1 MESTHNT
8 LVITLLFEF
17 NSLMNK
23 YIYSVSRRLIIMIQK
38 HSNYFAIIGCVLTSS
53 LLGYAFVVDSFGV
66 MDQNL
71 FHSTT
76 GGSLDV
82 NITSS
87 PEVIITDNEAKFKIN
102 FFEPGTNKIQV
113 HVDYDFQVLE
123 NGEEIFSAAK
133 QINQPL
139 LHTAEGSVTIP
150 FVFSSPGI
158 YSIKIPV
165 LGINF
170 IPINPEYAEFKFVI
184 K

>member
-1 MESTHNT
+1 
-8 LVITLLFEF
+8 
-17 NSLMNK
+17 MNK
-23 YIYSVSRRLIIMIQK
+23 YIYSVTCRHIMIQK
-38 HSNYFAIIGCVLTSS
+38 DSNYFIVIGFFLTIFF
-53 LLGYAFVVDSFGV
+53 LGSAFIVDSFGV

-71 FHSTT
+71 FQSTT

-82 NITSS
+82 NITS
-87 PEVIITDNEAKFKIN
+87 PEVINKDKEVKFKIN
-102 FFEPGTNKIQV
+102 FFEPTTDKIQV
-113 HVDYDFQVLE
+113 HVDYDFQVLD
-123 NGEEIFSAAK
+123 NGKEIFSAAK

-150 FVFSSPGI
+150 FMFSSSGV

-170 IPINPEYAEFKFVI
+170 IPINPEYAEFKFVV

>member
-1 MESTHNT
+1 
-8 LVITLLFEF
+8 
-17 NSLMNK
+17 
-23 YIYSVSRRLIIMIQK
+23 MIQK
-38 HSNYFAIIGCVLTSS
+38 HSNCFVIIGFFLTSYF
-53 LLGYAFVVDSFGV
+53 LGSAFVVDSFGV
-66 MDQNL
+66 LDPNL
-71 FHSTT
+71 LQSTT

-87 PEVIITDNEAKFKIN
+87 TEVISTDKEVKFKIN
-102 FFEPGTNKIQV
+102 FLEPDTDKIQV
-113 HVDYDFQVLE
+113 HVDYDFQVFK
-123 NGEEIFSAAK
+123 NGEVFSAAK

-150 FVFSSPGI
+150 FKFPSPGS

>member
-1 MESTHNT
+1 
-8 LVITLLFEF
+8 
-17 NSLMNK
+17 
-23 YIYSVSRRLIIMIQK
+23 MIQK
-38 HSNYFAIIGCVLTSS
+38 DSNYFIVIGFFLTIFF
-53 LLGYAFVVDSFGV
+53 LGSAFIVDSFGV

-71 FHSTT
+71 FQSTT

-82 NITSS
+82 NITS
-87 PEVIITDNEAKFKIN
+87 PEVINKDKEVKFKIN
-102 FFEPGTNKIQV
+102 FIEPTTDKIQV
-113 HVDYDFQVLE
+113 HVDYDFQVLD
-123 NGEEIFSAAK
+123 NGKEIFSAAK

-150 FVFSSPGI
+150 FMFSSSGV

-170 IPINPEYAEFKFVI
+170 IPINPEYAEFKFVV

>member
-1 MESTHNT
+1 
-8 LVITLLFEF
+8 
-17 NSLMNK
+17 
-23 YIYSVSRRLIIMIQK
+23 MIQK
-38 HSNYFAIIGCVLTSS
+38 DSNYFIVIGFFLTIFF
-53 LLGYAFVVDSFGV
+53 LGSAFIVDSFGV

-71 FHSTT
+71 FQSTT

-82 NITSS
+82 NITS
-87 PEVIITDNEAKFKIN
+87 PEVINKDKEVKFQIN
-102 FFEPGTNKIQV
+102 FFEPTTDKIQV
-113 HVDYDFQVLE
+113 HVDYDFQVLD
-123 NGEEIFSAAK
+123 NGKEIFSAAK

-150 FVFSSPGI
+150 FMFSSSGV

-170 IPINPEYAEFKFVI
+170 IPINPEYAEFKFVV

>member
-1 MESTHNT
+1 
-8 LVITLLFEF
+8 
-17 NSLMNK
+17 
-23 YIYSVSRRLIIMIQK
+23 MIQK
-38 HSNYFAIIGCVLTSS
+38 DSNYFIVIGFFLTIFFFGS
-53 LLGYAFVVDSFGV
+53 AFFVESFGV

-71 FHSTT
+71 FQSTS

-82 NITSS
+82 NITS
-87 PEVIITDNEAKFKIN
+87 PEVINKDKEVKFKIN
-102 FFEPGTNKIQV
+102 FFEPTTDKIQV
-113 HVDYDFQVLE
+113 HVDYDFQVLD
-123 NGEEIFSAAK
+123 NGKEIFSAAK

-150 FVFSSPGI
+150 FMFSSSGV

-170 IPINPEYAEFKFVI
+170 IPINPEYAEFNFVV

>member
-1 MESTHNT
+1 
-8 LVITLLFEF
+8 
-17 NSLMNK
+17 
-23 YIYSVSRRLIIMIQK
+23 MIQN
-38 HSNYFAIIGCVLTSS
+38 HSNCFVIIGFFLTSS
-53 LLGYAFVVDSFGV
+53 FLGSAFVVDSFGV
-66 MDQNL
+66 MDPNL
-71 FHSTT
+71 SQSTT

-87 PEVIITDNEAKFKIN
+87 PEVISTDKEVKFKIN
-102 FFEPGTNKIQV
+102 FLEPGTDKIQV
-113 HVDYDFQVLE
+113 HVDYDFQVFK
-123 NGEEIFSAAK
+123 NGEVFSAAK

-150 FVFSSPGI
+150 FMFPSPGS

-170 IPINPEYAEFKFVI
+170 IPINPEYAEFKFVV

>member
-1 MESTHNT
+1 
-8 LVITLLFEF
+8 
-17 NSLMNK
+17 
-23 YIYSVSRRLIIMIQK
+23 MIQK
-38 HSNYFAIIGCVLTSS
+38 HSNCFVIIGFFLTSS
-53 LLGYAFVVDSFGV
+53 FLGSAFVVDSFGV
-66 MDQNL
+66 MDPNL
-71 FHSTT
+71 LQSTT

-87 PEVIITDNEAKFKIN
+87 PEVISTDKEVKFKIN
-102 FFEPGTNKIQV
+102 FLEPGTDKIQV
-113 HVDYDFQVLE
+113 HVDYDFQVFK
-123 NGEEIFSAAK
+123 NGEEVFSAAK

-150 FVFSSPGI
+150 FMFSSPGS

>member
-1 MESTHNT
+1 
-8 LVITLLFEF
+8 
-17 NSLMNK
+17 MNK
-23 YIYSVSRRLIIMIQK
+23 YIYSVTCRHIMIQK
-38 HSNYFAIIGCVLTSS
+38 DSNFFIVIGFFLTIFF
-53 LLGYAFVVDSFGV
+53 LGSAFIVDSFGV

-71 FHSTT
+71 FQSTT

-82 NITSS
+82 NITS
-87 PEVIITDNEAKFKIN
+87 PEVINKDKEVKFKIN
-102 FFEPGTNKIQV
+102 FIEPTTDKIQV
-113 HVDYDFQVLE
+113 HVDYDFQVLD
-123 NGEEIFSAAK
+123 NGKEIFSAAK

-150 FVFSSPGI
+150 FVFSSPGV

-170 IPINPEYAEFKFVI
+170 IPINPEYAEFKLVV

>member
-1 MESTHNT
+1 M
-8 LVITLLFEF
+8 
-17 NSLMNK
+17 K
-23 YIYSVSRRLIIMIQK
+23 QK
-38 HSNYFAIIGCVLTSS
+38 HSNYCVIIGFFFTSS
-53 LLGYAFVVDSFGV
+53 FLGSAFVVHSYGV
-66 MDQNL
+66 VDQNL
-71 FHSTT
+71 LQSTT

-82 NITSS
+82 NIITS
-87 PEVIITDNEAKFKIN
+87 PEVITTDKEVKFKIN
-102 FFEPGTNKIQV
+102 FLESGTDKIQV
-113 HVDYDFQVLE
+113 HVDYDFQVSK
-123 NGEEIFSAAK
+123 NGKEVFSAAK

-150 FVFSSPGI
+150 FMFSSPGS

>member
-1 MESTHNT
+1 
-8 LVITLLFEF
+8 
-17 NSLMNK
+17 MNK
-23 YIYSVSRRLIIMIQK
+23 YIYSVTCRHIMIQK
-38 HSNYFAIIGCVLTSS
+38 DSNYFIVIGFFLTIFF
-53 LLGYAFVVDSFGV
+53 LGSAFIVDSFGV

-71 FHSTT
+71 FQSTT

-82 NITSS
+82 NITSPKVIS
-87 PEVIITDNEAKFKIN
+87 KDKEVKFKIN
-102 FFEPGTNKIQV
+102 FFEPTTDKIQV
-113 HVDYDFQVLE
+113 HVDYDFQVLD
-123 NGEEIFSAAK
+123 NGKEIFSAAK

-150 FVFSSPGI
+150 FMFSSSGV

-170 IPINPEYAEFKFVI
+170 IPINPEYAEFKFVV

>member
-1 MESTHNT
+1 
-8 LVITLLFEF
+8 
-17 NSLMNK
+17 
-23 YIYSVSRRLIIMIQK
+23 MIRK
-38 HSNYFAIIGCVLTSS
+38 DSNYFIVIGFFLTIFF
-53 LLGYAFVVDSFGV
+53 LGSAFIVDSFGV

-71 FHSTT
+71 FQSTT

-82 NITSS
+82 NITS
-87 PEVIITDNEAKFKIN
+87 PEVINKDKEVKFKIN
-102 FFEPGTNKIQV
+102 FFEPTTDKIQV
-113 HVDYDFQVLE
+113 HVDYDFQVLD
-123 NGEEIFSAAK
+123 NGKEIFSAAK

-150 FVFSSPGI
+150 FMFSSSGV

-170 IPINPEYAEFKFVI
+170 IPLNPEYAEFKFVV

>member
-1 MESTHNT
+1 MS
-8 LVITLLFEF
+8 F
-17 NSLMNK
+17 
-23 YIYSVSRRLIIMIQK
+23 RRLMKQK
-38 HSNYFAIIGCVLTSS
+38 HSNCFVIIGFFFTSS
-53 LLGYAFVVDSFGV
+53 FLGSAFVGHSYGV
-66 MDQNL
+66 VDQNL
-71 FHSTT
+71 LQSTT

-82 NITSS
+82 NITTS
-87 PEVIITDNEAKFKIN
+87 PEVITTDKEVKFKIN
-102 FFEPGTNKIQV
+102 FLESGTDKIQV
-113 HVDYDFQVLE
+113 HVDYDFQVLK
-123 NGEEIFSAAK
+123 NGKEVFSAAK

-150 FVFSSPGI
+150 FMFSSPGS

>member
-1 MESTHNT
+1 
-8 LVITLLFEF
+8 
-17 NSLMNK
+17 
-23 YIYSVSRRLIIMIQK
+23 MIQK
-38 HSNYFAIIGCVLTSS
+38 DSNYFIVIGFFLTIFF
-53 LLGYAFVVDSFGV
+53 LGSAFIVDSFGV

-71 FHSTT
+71 FQSTT

-82 NITSS
+82 NITS
-87 PEVIITDNEAKFKIN
+87 PEVINKDKEVKFKIN
-102 FFEPGTNKIQV
+102 FFEPTTDKIQV
-113 HVDYDFQVLE
+113 HVDYDFQVLD
-123 NGEEIFSAAK
+123 NGKEIFSAAK

-150 FVFSSPGI
+150 FIFSSSGV

-170 IPINPEYAEFKFVI
+170 IPINPEYAEFKFVV

>member
-1 MESTHNT
+1 
-8 LVITLLFEF
+8 
-17 NSLMNK
+17 
-23 YIYSVSRRLIIMIQK
+23 MIQK
-38 HSNYFAIIGCVLTSS
+38 YLICFVI
-53 LLGYAFVVDSFGV
+53 LGSFITITFLGGTIFVDSFGI
-66 MDQNL
+66 MDPNL
-71 FHSTT
+71 VQSTT

-82 NITSS
+82 NISPS
-87 PEVIITDNEAKFKIN
+87 PEIINTNDEVKFKIN
-102 FFEPGTNKIQV
+102 FLEPGTDKIQV
-113 HVDYDFQVLE
+113 HVDYDFQVFK
-123 NGEEIFSAAK
+123 NGEVFSAAK

-150 FVFSSPGI
+150 FMFPSQGS

>member
-1 MESTHNT
+1 
-8 LVITLLFEF
+8 
-17 NSLMNK
+17 
-23 YIYSVSRRLIIMIQK
+23 MIQK
-38 HSNYFAIIGCVLTSS
+38 HSNCFVIIGFFLTSS
-53 LLGYAFVVDSFGV
+53 FLGSTFVVDSFGV
-66 MDQNL
+66 MGPNMSQ
-71 FHSTT
+71 STT

-87 PEVIITDNEAKFKIN
+87 PEVISTAKEVKFMIN
-102 FFEPGTNKIQV
+102 FLEPGTGKIQV
-113 HVDYDFQVLE
+113 HVDYDFQVFK
-123 NGEEIFSAAK
+123 NGEEVFSAAK

-150 FVFSSPGI
+150 FMFPSSGS